1 MTFNQLNINEESIEA
16 SHNNKFKKFVSLQEE
31 LYRKLQQEKTVE
43 VLCYIT
49 DEIKKMTQHI
59 LPEK

>member
-1 MTFNQLNINEESIEA
+1 
-16 SHNNKFKKFVSLQEE
+16 
-31 LYRKLQQEKTVE
+31 VE

-59 LPEK
+59 LPEKWKANILYFTLYLIFYRLTGKVSWFLNCDSEANS